1 MPLHLTNMQVL
12 DQTFYVRSTLTV
24 ARELLGKVFFRKYE
38 GALLSGRIVEVEAYH
53 EEGDEAAH
61 SYNGRRP
68 RNEVMFREGGRLY
81 VYFTYGMHFCMN
93 VVTEEEGVG
102 AAVLIRGIEPL
113 EGIDTMRE
121 LRGHPRREHDLTN
134 GPAKICQAFGIA
146 RAENGLPLDGAVL
159 GIANAPAI
167 PATHVM
173 TSSRIGISR
182 SRVLPW
188 RMYVEDSPWVSRAR
202 PAHP

>member
-1 MPLHLTNMQVL
+1 MTIL
-12 DQTFYVRSTLTV
+12 DQDFFVRSTLTV
-24 ARELLGKVFFRKYE
+24 ARDLLGKIFFRRYE
-38 GALLSGRIVEVEAYH
+38 GRVLAGRIVEVEAYH
-53 EEGDEAAH
+53 GEGDEAAH

-68 RNEVMFREGGRLY
+68 RNEVMFRNGGYLY

-93 VVTEEEGVG
+93 VVTEGEGTG

-134 GPAKICQAFGIA
+134 GPAKICQAFAIA
-146 RAENGLPLDGAVL
+146 RAENGLLLDGAIL
-159 GIANAPAI
+159 GIADASAI
-167 PATHVM
+167 PAKRVV
-173 TSSRIGISR
+173 TSPRIGITR
-182 SRVLPW
+182 SRELPW